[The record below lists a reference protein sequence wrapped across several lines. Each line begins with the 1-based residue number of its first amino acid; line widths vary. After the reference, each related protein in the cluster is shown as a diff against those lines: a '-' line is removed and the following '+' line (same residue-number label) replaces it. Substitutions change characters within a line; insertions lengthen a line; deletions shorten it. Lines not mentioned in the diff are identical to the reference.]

1 VVDVPSY
8 VELNARLAWRVNRTL
23 ELSVSGENLL
33 HAHHAE
39 YNPDSA
45 GREEIPRLVY
55 AKAAFSY

>member
-1 VVDVPSY
+1 
-8 VELNARLAWRVNRTL
+8 VNRTL